1 MISEY
6 FRRLNRVLRLLHC
19 LALLVLALPG
29 GVFAG
34 GDGARLRDIGWFED
48 AGGTLTI
55 SDVAASAAQRFRPRL
70 DGIVAAGYTNNP
82 IWVRM
87 VVDAPAGEW
96 WLDLLPAYID
106 DIRLYEADP
115 SVPGRF
121 SERRAGDMLPFSVRE
136 VAYRGIVFKLRKPD
150 DSPRVLYLQVRSTNT
165 FLVLPR
171 LQSPV
176 EFHAHSQAEYLLLGA
191 NLVLL
196 LAALALNVVPAWHD
210 PLSRWFA
217 GSITA
222 LILTL
227 LGLSGFAAQYVFP
240 DRPDWVDLLPKIG
253 FLSFVSLMHGFL
265 RHLLA
270 IGEEERW
277 PRHWT
282 MVWVTLPV
290 LAIPLAWTSHFTRVM
305 PWIVFGMI
313 VSTLLCLWLAARK
326 IKTISGG
333 WMVFLGLL
341 ISLGSYLGS
350 TLTLMGLPIG
360 YYPTL
365 YVLNFASLGAIAT
378 MHFAVAAR
386 NRDLRTAQIEGAE
399 KLRSLDREAR
409 RQAEARIQQGKLVA
423 MLAHELRNALTVL
436 RMAFALQP
444 MSPAVVASAERSIGA
459 MDNVIERT
467 LLAERVADEAVL
479 FEISPCDVVAMVNS
493 VVVNCQDPARV
504 RLTAPVRLDLSTDA
518 SLLHVIVVNL
528 VENALKYGDGEIMID
543 VLGGVPPES
552 FRGVTIRVANL
563 VGRAG
568 QPDPERLFEKYYRA
582 KGAHGYT
589 GSGLGLHLA
598 RYLARR
604 LGGDLLYAPVSAWV
618 VFEMRLPSDPPVS

>member
-6 FRRLNRVLRLLHC
+6 FRRLSRVLRLLHC
-19 LALLVLALPG
+19 LALLILALPG
-29 GVFAG
+29 VVFAG

-48 AGGTLTI
+48 AGDMLTI
-55 SDVAASAAQRFRPRL
+55 SDVAALAPQRFRPQP

-96 WLDLLPAYID
+96 WLDLLPAFID

-115 SVPGRF
+115 SVAGRF
-121 SERRAGDMLPFSVRE
+121 SERRAGDLLPFSLRE
-136 VAYRGIVFKLRKPD
+136 VAYRGLVFKLRKSD

-171 LQSPV
+171 LQSPE
-176 EFHAHSQAEYLLLGA
+176 EFHAQSQSEYLLLGA

-196 LAALALNVVPAWHD
+196 LAALGLNVVPACHD

-217 GSITA
+217 GSIVA
-222 LILTL
+222 LIATL
-227 LGLSGFAAQYVFP
+227 LGTSGFVAQY
-240 DRPDWVDLLPKIG
+240 LLPEQPEWGDLFPKLGILA
-253 FLSFVSLMHGFL
+253 FIALTHGFL

-270 IGEEERW
+270 IGEDERW
-277 PRHWT
+277 QRHWI
-282 MVWVTLPV
+282 MVWIALPV
-290 LAIPLAWTSHFTRVM
+290 LAIPLTWTSHFTRVM
-305 PWIVFGMI
+305 PWIVFGVI
-313 VSTLLCLWLAARK
+313 VSTLLCLWIAARK

-333 WMVFLGLL
+333 GMVFLGLL
-341 ISLGSYLGS
+341 ISLGGYLGS

-360 YYPTL
+360 YYLTL

-386 NRDLRTAQIEGAE
+386 NRDLRITQIEGAE

-409 RQAEARIQQGKLVA
+409 RQTEARIQQGKLVA
-423 MLAHELRNALTVL
+423 MLAHELRNALAVL

-528 VENALKYGDGEIMID
+528 VENALKYGDGEIVID
-543 VLGGVPPES
+543 VLGGVQPES

-604 LGGDLLYAPVSAWV
+604 LGGELLYVPVSGWV